1 MSCKLSSIFGCATFV
16 LSAVA
21 APAASAQEAAAAA
34 DEGKVDEALKAEISY
49 VETLID
55 CGFPDFAEPVI
66 AATKKKW
73 PESDA
78 LFFAIEIRGMLS
90 LGKFA
95 EAEAKIA
102 ALPDRDGGKYW
113 AARLEVANNYFQQ
126 GKKKECAEIYGEFF
140 KKFPSPPKGLRD
152 FYLQACYAYGQLL
165 IADKKFAE
173 ATERYEAFLKLLD
186 RKHSDEDANTWCNVA
201 CETSEMYLRMA
212 SDKATPGERARDL
225 EGAKKLVDQL
235 LWEQGRPVYFG
246 RAIAMK
252 ANIELLKGRTD
263 RAQATIDDYMDQ
275 LAELHKSIKDFD
287 PDGRKGLLRQS
298 PMPLCRYM
306 LADMYWGEIAA
317 ELKKP
322 KRDDDRIK
330 DLMFG
335 AKGKNGKRNGAGA
348 YNHAVNVYIQY
359 PESAWAAKAEKLMK
373 RIEDLAIKQYKAKIK
388 TQVTP
393 AQAAKVREMQFR
405 NPNEKMAEGL
415 YEEAIADYLTA
426 LASYPE
432 DKESITAIEK
442 VLQAYRRLI
451 GAHPKDPKAEGWR
464 LDADAIQGY
473 LAERFAGHPDKVLM
487 SLAGDAVM
495 REASAEKSTSP
506 ARADRLY
513 KAFLRNYT
521 RHVNAATTAAAMAG
535 EAQKAERY
543 EDAIALWN
551 VVDTTYTNST
561 FYTTALQNLA
571 LCHEKLGER
580 AKAIEAMKKY
590 CAVETLPLKRTQ
602 AQMQLA
608 IQYQKDGLEI
618 LANAETNEAPE
629 AVEAQV
635 KQGNAQIIRGIKQF
649 SDFAKTAEKA
659 LGDPSVSPG
668 EKKEYDKL
676 REGALYLVGDCWGR
690 LSKPED
696 RRAFF
701 RGQAITNF
709 ENYVALYPRGKYAK
723 SAYVKLGT
731 MYSALGETER
741 TRDALARLA
750 KEFPDADETKNST
763 PRLAKSLI
771 EMGSVKEG
779 TELYAEMMRNRGA
792 NYSAGQYV
800 NAGEALITARSWD
813 LANQAFEMAIEK
825 AGTNSYY
832 TVAKARIGMAK
843 ALYRQKALDAAQDA
857 LQAFLDDKKMSR
869 MKIAAE
875 AHELMVSVAS
885 ELGSKQRDDKLR
897 NKAFTTAIR
906 SLKQLRILWK
916 DRPQEDQDR
925 TVLMSGDVLIRRMKA
940 EDEMNLEAQAQTTC
954 AKAAGTLQ
962 AFLLEHEVSREVLSG
977 EKPVVPERTV
987 EKDGQQ
993 VVEPAQFM
1001 TAAARDN
1008 LARCYETL
1016 IPLYVRLGG
1025 ANLGFALKYGEE
1037 YLDLFPNGKG
1047 RAAVQNAINQAKTMG
1062 AALPADD
1069 AAAPT
1074 AGAEAAEPAETAEP
1088 AEAAEPAEP
1097 AAEAPVAESAA
1108 PAEDVKEET
1117 AAEPAAEAKNESE
1130 GDNANE

>member
-1 MSCKLSSIFGCATFV
+1 MSCKFSTIFGCASLA
-16 LSAVA
+16 LSAVL
-21 APAASAQEAAAAA
+21 APAASAQEAEPAAAAA
-34 DEGKVDEALKAEISY
+34 DENKVDEALKAEISY
-49 VETLID
+49 VEALID
-55 CGFPDFAEPVI
+55 CGFPDFAEI
-66 AATKKKW
+66 IIEATKKKW
-73 PESDA
+73 PESEA
-78 LFFAIEIRGMLS
+78 MFFAIEIRGMLS

-126 GKKKECAEIYGEFF
+126 GRKKECAEIYSAFF
-140 KKFPSPPKGLRD
+140 KKFTAPPKGLRE

-173 ATERYEAFLKLLD
+173 AAQCYEAFLKHLD
-186 RKHSDEDANTWCNVA
+186 RKHNDEDANIWCNVA
-201 CETSEMYLRMA
+201 CETSEIYLRLA
-212 SDKATPGERARDL
+212 SDKATPAERTREL
-225 EGAKKLVDQL
+225 EAAKKLVDQL
-235 LWEQGRPVYFG
+235 LWEQGRPVFFG

-252 ANIELLKGRTD
+252 ANIELLKGKTE

-275 LAELHKSIKDFD
+275 LAELHKNIKDFD

-306 LADMYWGEIAA
+306 LADMYWNQIVA

-322 KRDDDRIK
+322 KRDDDKIK

-373 RIEDLAIKQYKAKIK
+373 QVEDLAIKEYKAKIK
-388 TQVTP
+388 TVITE
-393 AQAAKVREMQFR
+393 AQKAKVREMQFR
-405 NPNEKMAEGL
+405 NPTEKMAEGL

-432 DKESITAIEK
+432 EKESITAIEK
-442 VLQAYRRLI
+442 ILQAYRRLI
-451 GAHPKDPKAEGWR
+451 AANPKDPKAAGWR

-506 ARADRLY
+506 ARADALY
-513 KAFLRNYT
+513 KAFLHNYT

-535 EAQKAERY
+535 EAQRAERY
-543 EDAIALWN
+543 EDAIALWS
-551 VVDTTYTNST
+551 VLDTTYTNST
-561 FYTTALQNLA
+561 FYATALQNLSV
-571 LCHEKLGER
+571 CYEKLGDR
-580 AKAIEAMKKY
+580 AKAIAAMTKY
-590 CAVETLPLKRTQ
+590 CTVETQPLKRTQ

-629 AVEAQV
+629 AVEAQITE
-635 KQGNAQIIRGIKQF
+635 GNKQIIRGIKQF
-649 SDFAKTAEKA
+649 SGFAKTAEAA
-659 LGDPSVSPG
+659 LANPSVSPS

-676 REGALYLVGDCWGR
+676 REGALYLMGDCWGR
-690 LSKPED
+690 LSKPEAK
-696 RRAFF
+696 RAVF
-701 RGQAITNF
+701 RANAITNF

-731 MYSALGETER
+731 MYSALGQTDR
-741 TRDALARLA
+741 TRDALSRLA

-779 TELYAEMMRNRGA
+779 TELYAEMMRNRNA
-792 NYSAGQYV
+792 NYTAGQYV

-825 AGTNSYY
+825 AGTNSVT

-843 ALYRQKALDAAQDA
+843 ALYRQKALDAALDA
-857 LQAFLDDKKMSR
+857 LEAFLKDSKMSR

-875 AHELMVSVAS
+875 AHELMVAVAS

-906 SLKQLRILWK
+906 SLKQLRVLWK
-916 DRPQEDQDR
+916 DRPPEDQDR

-940 EDEMNLEAQAQTTC
+940 EDAMNLEAQAQETC

-962 AFLLEHEVSREVLSG
+962 AFLLEHEVGREVLSG
-977 EKPVVPERTV
+977 EKPLVPERTV

-1001 TAAARDN
+1001 SAAARDN

-1025 ANLGFALKYGEE
+1025 DNLGFALKYGEE

-1047 RAAVQNAINQAKTMG
+1047 RVAVQNAVNQARTMG
-1062 AALPADD
+1062 GQKPADD
-1069 AAAPT
+1069 AVP
-1074 AGAEAAEPAETAEP
+1074 AAEDAQDVKEDAPE
-1088 AEAAEPAEP
+1088 AEP
-1097 AAEAPVAESAA
+1097 AAEGTTEES
-1108 PAEDVKEET
+1108 
-1117 AAEPAAEAKNESE
+1117 AAEPAAEQPAEEAAAEEKKESE